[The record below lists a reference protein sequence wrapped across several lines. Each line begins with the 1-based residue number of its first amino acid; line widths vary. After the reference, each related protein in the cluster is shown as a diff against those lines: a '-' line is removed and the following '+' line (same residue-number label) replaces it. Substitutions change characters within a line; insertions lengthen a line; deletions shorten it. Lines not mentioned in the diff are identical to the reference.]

1 MSADNM
7 GPRRAEVTRT
17 TRETDITVRLDLDGN
32 GRAGIATGVGFLDHM
47 LELFTVHGF
56 FDLEI
61 TARGDTEIDDH
72 HTVEDVGITLG
83 QALRDALGDRAGI
96 CRYGTAHVPMDE
108 TLVRVCLDLSN
119 RPFLH
124 YHLPMADQKVGSF
137 DTALGKEFMRALA
150 QHGGLTLHIDLLHGE
165 NAHHILEA
173 AFKGL
178 GQALNQAI
186 TTRTGLSGQLSSK
199 GVL

>member
-7 GPRRAEVTRT
+7 EPRRAEVTRT
-17 TRETDITVRLDLDGN
+17 TRETDITVRLDLDGK

-83 QALRDALGDRAGI
+83 QALHRALGDRAGI

-178 GQALNQAI
+178 GQALNQAV
-186 TTRTGLSGQLSSK
+186 TTRAGLSGQLSSK